1 MTASI
6 GPHDVLCGRGGATNN
21 HEGNRRFRSI
31 VVEHQTEYLTARKM
45 EKAVIA
51 QQIVQA
57 VHNNG
62 GRYLKRSKSADTW
75 VEVPIKQATAKTSQA
90 LREGLDVRNK
100 TVRSTKALRRD
111 SDSGVSTD
119 LHYHQHYNPK
129 VVTGRVSSG
138 SPALVSL
145 SGEAPA
151 DMRGQYLPPMMNPVF
166 MRYQP
171 PPISRAV
178 MEHAFE
184 V

>member
-1 MTASI
+1 MTESSSI

-31 VVEHQTEYLTARKM
+31 VVEHQTEYLKARKM

-51 QQIVQA
+51 RQIVEA

-62 GRYLKRSKSADTW
+62 GRYLKRSKADDSW
-75 VEVPIKQATAKTSQA
+75 VEVPMKQATAKTSQA

-111 SDSGVSTD
+111 SDSGISTE
-119 LHYHQHYNPK
+119 QHYQHHHNPR
-129 VVTGRVSSG
+129 VVTGRVSAG

-145 SGEAPA
+145 SGEAP
-151 DMRGQYLPPMMNPVF
+151 DMRGEFLSPMNPVF

-171 PPISRAV
+171 PPISRSI

>member
-6 GPHDVLCGRGGATNN
+6 GPNDVLCGRGGATNN

-31 VVEHQTEYLTARKM
+31 VVEHQTDYLTARKM

-51 QQIVQA
+51 RQIVEA

-62 GRYLKRSKSADTW
+62 GRYLKRSKTADTW
-75 VEVPIKQATAKTSQA
+75 VEVPLKQATAKTSQA

-100 TVRSTKALRRD
+100 TVRSTKD
-111 SDSGVSTD
+111 TGVSTGQ
-119 LHYHQHYNPK
+119 HYHQHHNPS

-151 DMRGQYLPPMMNPVF
+151 DMRGEVLSPTNPVF

-171 PPISRAV
+171 PPISRSI

>member
-51 QQIVQA
+51 RQIVEA

-62 GRYLKRSKSADTW
+62 GRYLKRSKTADTW
-75 VEVPIKQATAKTSQA
+75 VEVPLKQATAKTSQA

-100 TVRSTKALRRD
+100 TVRSTKALFRD
-111 SDSGVSTD
+111 SDTGVSTD
-119 LHYHQHYNPK
+119 QHYYQHRNPR
-129 VVTGRVSSG
+129 VVAGRVSSA

-145 SGEAPA
+145 SGGEAPP
-151 DMRGQYLPPMMNPVF
+151 DMRGEYLSPMNPVF

-171 PPISRAV
+171 PPISRSV

>member
-31 VVEHQTEYLTARKM
+31 VVEHQTEYLRARKM
-45 EKAVIA
+45 EKVVIA
-51 QQIVQA
+51 RQIVEA

-62 GRYLKRSKSADTW
+62 GRFLKRSKAADTW
-75 VEVPIKQATAKTSQA
+75 VEVPTKQAIAKTSQA

-111 SDSGVSTD
+111 SDSGASTD
-119 LHYHQHYNPK
+119 QHYYQQQHK
-129 VVTGRVSSG
+129 VVTGRVTSG

-145 SGEAPA
+145 SGENPP
-151 DMRGQYLPPMMNPVF
+151 DMRGQYSTPMMNPVF

-171 PPISRAV
+171 PPISRSI

>member
-51 QQIVQA
+51 RQIVEA

-62 GRYLKRSKSADTW
+62 GRYLKRSKTADTW
-75 VEVPIKQATAKTSQA
+75 VEVPLKQATAKTSQA

-100 TVRSTKALRRD
+100 TVRSTKALHRD
-111 SDSGVSTD
+111 SDAGVPTD
-119 LHYHQHYNPK
+119 QHYHQHHNSR

-145 SGEAPA
+145 SGEQVP
-151 DMRGQYLPPMMNPVF
+151 DMRGEYLSPMNPVF

-171 PPISRAV
+171 PPISRSI

>member
-31 VVEHQTEYLTARKM
+31 VVEHQSEYLTARKM

-51 QQIVQA
+51 RQIVEA

-62 GRYLKRSKSADTW
+62 GRYLKRSKTADTW
-75 VEVPIKQATAKTSQA
+75 VEVPLKQATAKTSQA

-100 TVRSTKALRRD
+100 TVRSTNT
-111 SDSGVSTD
+111 GVSTD
-119 LHYHQHYNPK
+119 QHYHQHHNPR

-145 SGEAPA
+145 SGEAPV
-151 DMRGQYLPPMMNPVF
+151 DLRGEFLSPMNPAF

-171 PPISRAV
+171 PPISRSI

>member
-6 GPHDVLCGRGGATNN
+6 GPNDVLCGRGGATNN

-45 EKAVIA
+45 EKAIIA
-51 QQIVQA
+51 RQIVQT

-62 GRYLKRSKSADTW
+62 GRYLKRNKSADTW
-75 VEVPIKQATAKTSQA
+75 VEVPLKQATAKTSQA

-111 SDSGVSTD
+111 SDDSGVSTD
-119 LHYHQHYNPK
+119 QHYHQHHNPR
-129 VVTGRVSSG
+129 VVTGRVHSG

-151 DMRGQYLPPMMNPVF
+151 DMRGEFLPMNPVF

-171 PPISRAV
+171 PPISRST